1 MSVDVRPTK
10 IAIRPATPEDAPAIA
25 AIYKPYVE
33 RGTVSFELKA
43 PGEAVMRQR
52 MAASGG
58 VFPWLVVTDGPDEQ
72 GDGGAV
78 RGYAYASMFRDRP
91 AYRYTIETSIYLEMG
106 TQGRGNGR
114 QLYDA
119 LIDTVRAQGF
129 THAIGVIAL
138 PNDHSIRLHES
149 VGFRRTGVLREVGYK
164 DGRWIDVGYWQCE
177 LNDATLPP
185 MEPKPFSDVGLVWR
199 W

>member
-1 MSVDVRPTK
+1 MSVDPAPVR
-10 IAIRPATPEDAPAIA
+10 IAIRPATPEDAAAIA
-25 AIYKPYVE
+25 AIYRPYVE

-52 MAASGG
+52 MASSDGM
-58 VFPWLVVTDGPDEQ
+58 FPWLVVTEGEGGPI
-72 GDGGAV
+72 

-91 AYRYTIETSIYLEMG
+91 AYRYTIETSVYLETG

-129 THAIGVIAL
+129 THAIGVIAM

-149 VGFRRTGVLREVGYK
+149 VGFKRTGVLREAGYK
-164 DGRWIDVGYWQCE
+164 EGRWIDVGYWQCE
-177 LNDATLPP
+177 LNDATIPP
-185 MEPKPFSDVGLVWR
+185 MEPKPFSETGMVWK

>member
-1 MSVDVRPTK
+1 MK
-10 IAIRPATPEDAPAIA
+10 IAIRPATPEDAAAIA

-52 MAASGG
+52 MTASDGK
-58 VFPWLVVTDGPDEQ
+58 FPWLVVTEGK
-72 GDGGAV
+72 GGAV
-78 RGYAYASMFRDRP
+78 VGYAYASSFRDRP
-91 AYRYTIETSIYLEMG
+91 AYRYTIETSVYLAVG

-149 VGFRRTGVLREVGYK
+149 VGFKRTGVLREVGYK
-164 DGRWIDVGYWQCE
+164 EGRWIDVGYWQCE
-177 LNDATLPP
+177 LNDASLPP
-185 MEPKPFSDVGLVWR
+185 MEPKPFSETGMVWR

>member
-1 MSVDVRPTK
+1 MNVDAAPTR
-10 IAIRPATPEDAPAIA
+10 IAIRPATPEDAAAIA
-25 AIYKPYVE
+25 AIYKSYVE

-52 MAASGG
+52 MASSGG
-58 VFPWLVVTDGPDEQ
+58 LYPWLVASGED
-72 GDGGAV
+72 GAV
-78 RGYAYASMFRDRP
+78 LGYAYASAFRDRP
-91 AYRYTIETSIYLEMG
+91 AYRYTIETTVYLAMG
-106 TQGRGNGR
+106 THGRGNGR

-129 THAIGVIAL
+129 THAMGVIAL

-149 VGFRRTGVLREVGYK
+149 VGFKRAGFFREVGYK

-177 LNDATLPP
+177 LNDATIPP
-185 MEPKPFSDVGLVWR
+185 MEPKPFSETGMVWK